1 MLTIF
6 STPKPFTGHNAVIQR
21 NALASWKRVH
31 PDVEVILFGDEPGA
45 AEACAELGI
54 RHEAKVERSHINP
67 RLPVATYLF
76 NRAQEIAR
84 HPWLCYLNCD
94 NILMRDFC
102 AAVERVSAWRKMFL
116 LVGKQWGLDVTTPM
130 DFDNPRWEEELRA
143 EALRRGGRRDW
154 ELDYFAFPKGMYL
167 DMPPLIVGRIFWDY
181 WMVWKARS
189 LGAAVVDATRAVVV
203 VHQNHEAAYV
213 REAKAKQG
221 VLVDPGAKWN
231 YELAGSGRNLYDYDG
246 CSHVLTWRGAVVRTI
261 WRGPRHRLREFLWR
275 VFIQR
280 TAGVRSRLGL
290 RRETLRRI
298 LGKSAA
304 AP

>member
-1 MLTIF
+1 MVTIF
-6 STPKPFTGHNAVIQR
+6 STPKPFQGHNAVIQR
-21 NALASWKRVH
+21 NALESWKRLH
-31 PDVEVILFGDEPGA
+31 ADAEVILFGDEPGA

-54 RHEAKVERSHINP
+54 RHEPKVERSHIHP

-94 NILMRDFC
+94 NILMGDFC
-102 AAVERVSAWRKMFL
+102 EAVKRVSEWRKSFL
-116 LVGKQWGLDVTTPM
+116 LVGKQWGLDISKPI
-130 DFDNPRWEEELRA
+130 DFRNAHWEEELRV
-143 EALRRGGRRDW
+143 EALKRGARREW

-167 DMPPLIVGRIFWDY
+167 DMPPLIVGRIYWDY

-189 LGAAVVDATRAVVV
+189 VSAPVVDASSAVVV

-213 REAKAKQG
+213 REPKARLG
-221 VLVDPGAKWN
+221 IFVDPGAKWN

-246 CSHVLTWRGAVVRTI
+246 CSHVLTRRGEVVRTI
-261 WRGPRHRLREFLWR
+261 WRGQRRKLKQFLWR

-280 TAGVRSRLGL
+280 TAPLRSRFGL

-298 LGKSAA
+298 MGKSTT